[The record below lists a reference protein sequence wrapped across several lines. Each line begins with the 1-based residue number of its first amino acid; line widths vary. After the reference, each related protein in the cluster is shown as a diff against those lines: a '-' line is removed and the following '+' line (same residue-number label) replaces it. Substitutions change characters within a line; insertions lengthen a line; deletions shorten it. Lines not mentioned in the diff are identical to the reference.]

1 MNDIYFLLLWN
12 AMVFLI
18 YGYDKFQAKRK
29 GWRIAE
35 YKLLLLAFL
44 MGGAGALAAMLL
56 FRHKTQKPMF
66 QFGVPMLFLLNI
78 ALLYFIWAKGFLS

>member
-44 MGGAGALAAMLL
+44 MGGAGALAAMFL